1 MILDRVSE
9 PVKHAAD
16 TVAVITPVAVFL
28 DALPTVA
35 ALLSIVWLGLRIA
48 IALVEY
54 RTKNQEHTLNARK
67 IAAQDEALKSFRDHL
82 NQTTQEG
89 IPPRF
94 QRLLDQMK

>member
-9 PVKHAAD
+9 PVKNAAD

-28 DALPTVA
+28 NALPTVA

-48 IALVEY
+48 IAVLEHRV
-54 RTKNQEHTLNARK
+54 KKQEHLMNARK

-82 NQTTQEG
+82 NDTAKEK

-94 QRLLDQMK
+94 QRLLDELK

>member
-16 TVAVITPVAVFL
+16 TVAVLTPVAVFL
-28 DALPTVA
+28 NALPTVA

-48 IALVEY
+48 IAIMEHRV
-54 RTKNQEHTLNARK
+54 KKQEHLLNARK

-82 NQTTQEG
+82 NDTAKEA

-94 QRLLDQMK
+94 QRLLDELK